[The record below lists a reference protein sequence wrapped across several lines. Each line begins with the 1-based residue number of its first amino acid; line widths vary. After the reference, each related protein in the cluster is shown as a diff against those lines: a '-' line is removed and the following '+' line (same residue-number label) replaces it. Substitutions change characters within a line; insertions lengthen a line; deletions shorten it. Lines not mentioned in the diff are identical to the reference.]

1 MFAGCTAL
9 NTVVCPVATPPINEG
24 YYPPFNTVPVGN
36 VKLIVP
42 DFAVEDYKLDSYW
55 NKFIIESGDEAS
67 VRDYWYIGS
76 NLTLDKGKRI
86 RNTPEIVMAT
96 GSSIWIDGE
105 TAQPFGKFTYGNEE
119 SYPTSFLSQTD
130 AVTATEMV
138 NRFYIDSAEKWYF
151 ISPVTDVDFA
161 DIYHSATDSWVIRR
175 YNGERRASENKS
187 SGNWENVTDGKLLRG
202 QGYIVR
208 ANKTGWLY
216 MPVAKENHQQFFGAS
231 EATLP
236 INAYACE
243 DEPANANWNF
253 LGNPYPTC
261 FDIHD
266 MDMEAPITVWTGSTY
281 KALSLSDDRY
291 VLRPMQ
297 PFFVQKPEE
306 CETLT
311 MLRDGKQLTTTPSN
325 KKVVSRAPE
334 KNRDLIN
341 LSIRLAADTV
351 DHDMTRVVVNE
362 HASLGYEAKRD
373 ASKFMS
379 MDSAV
384 AQIYSFDK
392 AGQQMAIN
400 ERPYDNGSVCL
411 GVYLPVRGEQYT
423 ISADRMDRD
432 AWLHDSVTGLKH
444 SFETG
449 SYTFVADAR
458 GISNDRFILG
468 FAPGESSEVDNVGQ
482 TPVRVTTGHGVIT
495 VSAPR
500 NTEVAVYASDGTLRA
515 AFTSTGSAVEVSA
528 PAGVHVVTVGGE
540 SFTVIVK

>member
-1 MFAGCTAL
+1 MK
-9 NTVVCPVATPPINEG
+9 TVVCPVATPPINEG
-24 YYPPFNTVPVGN
+24 SYPPFNTVSVGN

-55 NKFIIESGDEAS
+55 NKFIIEAGDEAS
-67 VRDYWYIGS
+67 VRDYWYLGGR
-76 NLTLDKGKRI
+76 LTLDKGKRI

-105 TAQPFGKFTYGNEE
+105 ATQPFGKFTYGNEE
-119 SYPTSFLSQTD
+119 GYPTSFLSQTD

-151 ISPVTDVDFA
+151 FSPVTDVDFA
-161 DIYHSATDSWVIRR
+161 DISHESTDSWVIRR
-175 YNGERRASENKS
+175 YNGERRASQNTY
-187 SGNWENVTDGKLLRG
+187 SGNWENVTEGKLLRG
-202 QGYIVR
+202 QGYILR

-216 MPVAKENHQQFFGAS
+216 MPIAKENHQQFFGAA

-243 DEPANANWNF
+243 NEPANADWNF
-253 LGNPYPTC
+253 MGNPYPTC

-306 CETLT
+306 CEALT

-325 KKVVSRAPE
+325 KKVARRAPE
-334 KNRDLIN
+334 RGRDLIN
-341 LSIRLAADTV
+341 LSIRLVADTA

-362 HASLGYEAKRD
+362 RASLGYDAKRD

-379 MDSAV
+379 MDPAM

-400 ERPYDNGSVCL
+400 ERPYDNGSVRL

-423 ISADRMDRD
+423 ISSDRMDRD
-432 AWLHDSVTGLKH
+432 AWLYDSVTGLEH
-444 SFETG
+444 SFEYGPYSFT
-449 SYTFVADAR
+449 ADTE
-458 GISNDRFILG
+458 GICNDRFILG
-468 FAPGESSEVDNVGQ
+468 FAPGQSTEVESVEETAVK
-482 TPVRVTTGHGVIT
+482 VTAGHGVIT
-495 VSAPR
+495 VSAAR
-500 NTEVAVYASDGTLRA
+500 DTEVAVHAADGTLRA
-515 AFTSTGSAVEVSA
+515 TFTSTGSAVDVTAS
-528 PAGVHVVTVGGE
+528 AGVHVVTAGGE
-540 SFTVIVK
+540 SRTVIVK